1 LSGIE
6 KQKKESIVRS
16 RLLLISITV
25 GLLFVASLPLPG
37 QGGPGNRNGGPG
49 TGQCAACGPTSGAAQ
64 VLNTDEIYWLS
75 FMREEEKLARD
86 VYLEL
91 YRTHKLNIFRNIAQ
105 SEQRHFDAIG
115 LLLERYGVPDPAA
128 SAPGVFNDPDLQ
140 QMYDKLILSGKES
153 LLAALKAGVEIEEH
167 DIKDLNLALA
177 TEKADIDRVYSNLLS
192 GSFNHLDAFNSHLE
206 VAGANQ

>member
-1 LSGIE
+1 M
-6 KQKKESIVRS
+6 RS
-16 RLLLISITV
+16 KLLVISVTV
-25 GLLFVASLPLPG
+25 GLLFVASLPLLG

-49 TGQCAACGPTSGAAQ
+49 NGQCAACGATSGVAQ
-64 VLNTDEIYWLS
+64 VLNETEISWLR

-91 YRTHKLNIFRNIAQ
+91 YKTHKLNIFRNIAQ
-105 SEQRHFDAIG
+105 SEQKHFDAIG

-128 SAPGVFNDPDLQ
+128 SASGVFNDPKLQ
-140 QMYDKLILSGKES
+140 EMYNLLILSGQES
-153 LLAALKAGVEIEEH
+153 LLAALKAGVAIEEH
-167 DIKDLNLALA
+167 DIADLKAALA
-177 TEKADIDRVYSNLLS
+177 TKNADIDRVYSNLLR